1 MDGPLRPRPAHVH
14 HGRRAGAARLRQG
27 EVMTLLLIALACL
40 AFSIYA
46 AREVRRS
53 HLVTME
59 NLERARRN
67 WTAARKDWDRA
78 AEYSRKAAEVNART
92 EAIRAETEKLRRQRK
107 ETR

>member
-1 MDGPLRPRPAHVH
+1 
-14 HGRRAGAARLRQG
+14 
-27 EVMTLLLIALACL
+27 MTLPLIVAVACL

-59 NLERARRN
+59 NLERARRH
-67 WTAARKDWDRA
+67 WEAARKDWDRA
-78 AEYSRKAAEVNART
+78 AEYNRRAAE
-92 EAIRAETEKLRRQRK
+92 IRAETEALRRQRK

>member
-1 MDGPLRPRPAHVH
+1 
-14 HGRRAGAARLRQG
+14 
-27 EVMTLLLIALACL
+27 MTLLLIALACL

-78 AEYSRKAAEVNART
+78 AEYSRKAAEVNARA
-92 EAIRAETEKLRRQRK
+92 EAIRAERAQRAYA
-107 ETR
+107 EREGR

>member
-1 MDGPLRPRPAHVH
+1 
-14 HGRRAGAARLRQG
+14 
-27 EVMTLLLIALACL
+27 MTLPLIALAVAVACL

-59 NLERARRN
+59 NLERARRH
-67 WTAARKDWDRA
+67 WEAARKDWDRA
-78 AEYSRKAAEVNART
+78 AEYNRRAAE
-92 EAIRAETEKLRRQRK
+92 IRAETEALRRQRK

>member
-1 MDGPLRPRPAHVH
+1 
-14 HGRRAGAARLRQG
+14 
-27 EVMTLLLIALACL
+27 MTLPLIALAVAVACL

-67 WTAARKDWDRA
+67 WESARKDWDRA

-92 EAIRAETEKLRRQRK
+92 EAIRAETEELRRQRK
-107 ETR
+107 GTR